1 MAALG
6 RYIFSVATAAILFS
20 IIQTMLE
27 SKHGSA
33 ILVRLIGGI
42 FLTFTV
48 IAPISELDFHSI
60 FEMHLEFA
68 SSGSAIAENGISITE
83 NHFREIIK
91 DECES
96 YILDKA
102 MSYQSPMDVE
112 VILSQEDMP
121 VPSAVTLKGNVSPYI
136 KSVLSAWIQEE
147 MGIPR
152 ENQQWTE

>member
-6 RYIFSVATAAILFS
+6 RYIFSVTTAAIIFS
-20 IIQTMLE
+20 ISQTLLGNN
-27 SKHGSA
+27 HGA
-33 ILVRLIGGI
+33 AVLVRLIGGL
-42 FLTFTV
+42 FLIFTV
-48 IAPISELDFHSI
+48 ISPVFKVEIGTLLEIPMVYSSEAETI
-60 FEMHLEFA
+60 AA
-68 SSGSAIAENGISITE
+68 SSQRTAQNQL
-83 NHFREIIK
+83 REIIK
-91 DECES
+91 AQSET

>member
-6 RYIFSVATAAILFS
+6 RYIFSVTTAAIIFS
-20 IIQTMLE
+20 ISQTLLG
-27 SKHGSA
+27 KNHGA
-33 ILVRLIGGI
+33 AVLVRLIGGL
-42 FLTFTV
+42 FLIFTV
-48 IAPISELDFHSI
+48 ISPVFKVEIGTLLEIPMVYSSEAETI
-60 FEMHLEFA
+60 AA
-68 SSGSAIAENGISITE
+68 SSQRTAQNQL
-83 NHFREIIK
+83 REIIK
-91 DECES
+91 AQSET
-96 YILDKA
+96 YILVKA

>member
-20 IIQTMLE
+20 IIQTIVE
-27 SKHGSA
+27 GRRGTA
-33 ILVRLIGGI
+33 ILIRLIGGI
-42 FLTFTV
+42 FLAFTV
-48 IAPISELDFHSI
+48 IAPISDFDFRSI
-60 FEMHLEFA
+60 FETHLEFL
-68 SSGSAIAENGISITE
+68 SSGSDFAANGMNTAE

-91 DECES
+91 DESES

-102 MSYQSPMDVE
+102 MSYQTPMDVE
-112 VILSQEDMP
+112 VILSCDDMP
-121 VPSAVTLKGNVSPYI
+121 VPSAVIMKGNISPYV
-136 KSVLSAWIQEE
+136 KQSMSLWLQEE